1 MIRFDDLTTLT
12 LDELLGRYVV
22 DALDYAS
29 HATVLGRKND
39 LWEGSSVACTVASDR
54 VGAVY
59 SELRRRG
66 RHAQERI
73 LDLLE
78 HPEKSVRN
86 WARLAAMDFAPE
98 RFIAEFEAAA
108 AQAGPEDRG
117 GARIVLKGLKEGT
130 RKPLLDKRYPHKSTI
145 AEADRWCP
153 VSQDVVDILAV
164 THNRLDTETPALAD
178 AFRRIPLAERRKF
191 AVMVTELA
199 IGENVIDSDEV
210 KDAEYVLRFEKLP
223 ALDEHEKVM
232 ALASRFEEEARAEV
246 PPDRDRTAQRNAH
259 AVRALAIAL
268 TGDTVRLDEVIHEA
282 IASQQQWESF
292 VPLLLERL
300 QYLLRK
306 AD

>member
-1 MIRFDDLTTLT
+1 MIKFDDLSTLT

-22 DALDYAS
+22 DALDHAS
-29 HATVLGRKND
+29 HATVPGGKND
-39 LWEGSSVACTVASDR
+39 LWEGSSVACNVAADR

-73 LDLLE
+73 LDLLD

-86 WARLAAMDFAPE
+86 WARLNAMDFVPE
-98 RFIAEFEAAA
+98 RFIPEFEAAA
-108 AQAGPEDRG
+108 AQAGPDDWG
-117 GARIVLKGLKEGT
+117 GAKIVLKGLKEGT
-130 RKPLLDKRYPHKSTI
+130 RKPLSDKRYQSKPTVV
-145 AEADRWCP
+145 EADRWCP

-210 KDAEYVLRFEKLP
+210 KDAEYALRFEKLP
-223 ALDEHEKVM
+223 ALDEHEKMM

-268 TGDTVRLDEVIHEA
+268 TGETVRLDEVIHEA

-292 VPLLLERL
+292 VPLLLKRL